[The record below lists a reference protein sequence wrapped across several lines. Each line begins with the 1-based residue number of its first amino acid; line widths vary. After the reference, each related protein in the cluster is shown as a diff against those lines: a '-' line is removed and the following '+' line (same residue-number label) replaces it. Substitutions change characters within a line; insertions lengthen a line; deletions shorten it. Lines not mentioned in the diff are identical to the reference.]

1 MRLLNVIRSVDPR
14 HGGPAEGLRQSVAA
28 TAALG
33 HVEEVLTLDGPDQ
46 PGVRSFPAVM
56 HALGPVAS
64 TYGFTA
70 RLVPWLRERAPDYD
84 AVVVH
89 GLWQYHGL
97 AVRHALRR
105 QAVPYFVYPHGMLDP
120 WFGHRYPL
128 KHLKKRLYWPWGEYR
143 VLRDAAAVLFT
154 AREEERLAAQ
164 SFSRYRVKG
173 AVVGYGIALDESSRA
188 TTAEPFLARWPEAR
202 DKRIVLFLGRLHP
215 KKGCDLLID
224 AFAQVAPREP
234 RLHLVVAG
242 PDGVPGERTRLQ
254 ALARRLG
261 IASRITWPGMLS
273 GEAKWSALQA
283 AEVFALPSHQEN
295 FGVAVV
301 EALALGLP
309 VIVSDKVNIWREIEC
324 AGAGYVGSDTAEA
337 TAASLRRWLA
347 LGPDE
352 RIAMT
357 VAARA
362 CYERSFTMRSSAER
376 LLDAIR
382 LRLPPAPVS
391 RMRDAI
397 HGGATKPP

>member
-1 MRLLNVIRSVDPR
+1 MRLLHVIRSVSPAQ
-14 HGGPAEGLRQSVAA
+14 GGTAEGLRQSVLA
-28 TAALG
+28 TSALG
-33 HVEEVLTLDGPDQ
+33 HRAEVLTLDADHDAW
-46 PGVRSFPAVM
+46 VAAFPAPT

-64 TYGFTA
+64 HYGYSR
-70 RLVPWLRERAPDYD
+70 RLVPWLRENAGDYD

-89 GLWQYHGL
+89 GLWQYHSL
-97 AVRHALRR
+97 AAWRALHGTR
-105 QAVPYFVYPHGMLDP
+105 VPYFVYPHGMLDP
-120 WFGHRYPL
+120 WFKRRYPL
-128 KHLKKRLYWPWGEYR
+128 KHLKKSLYWPWAERR

-154 AREEERLAAQ
+154 AEEEQRLAAQ
-164 SFSRYRVKG
+164 SFAWYGVAP
-173 AVVGYGIALDESSRA
+173 AVVGFGVDLDAQAEASIAH
-188 TTAEPFLARWPEAR
+188 TFLAAR
-202 DKRIVLFLGRLHP
+202 PALRGKRIVLFLGRIHE
-215 KKGCDLLID
+215 KKGGDLLIA
-224 AFAQVAPREP
+224 AFAEVARDVAA
-234 RLHLVVAG
+234 LHLVMAG
-242 PDGVPGERTRLQ
+242 PDELGHERARLET
-254 ALARRLG
+254 LADRLG
-261 IASRITWPGMLS
+261 VRDRITWTGLLV
-273 GEAKWSALQA
+273 GVDKWSALRA